1 VATTIFST
9 KLINITLKKGVIK
22 MNTTSVISF
31 ETITL
36 LLRISFYVGAVTDG
50 LAVIPMVFPSI
61 GSALFGGNSS
71 RSNNAEYRFAMGIG
85 ASLMA
90 GWTLLLIWGSLEPI
104 GRRDILILT
113 LIPVVLGI
121 VISTMIAVN
130 KQVISRNRVIPL
142 WIHLGLVSILFV
154 VSYALSF
161 RISP

>member
-1 VATTIFST
+1 
-9 KLINITLKKGVIK
+9 

-50 LAVIPMVFPSI
+50 LAVITMVFPSI

-90 GWTLLLIWGSLEPI
+90 GWTLLLIWGSIDPI

-113 LIPVVLGI
+113 LIPVIAGI
-121 VISTMIAVN
+121 IVSTAIAVR
-130 KQVISRNRVIPL
+130 KHVILLNRAIPV
-142 WIHLGLVSILFV
+142 WIHLIFINILFG

>member
-1 VATTIFST
+1 
-9 KLINITLKKGVIK
+9 
-22 MNTTSVISF
+22 MPVISF

-36 LLRISFYVGAVTDG
+36 LLRISFIVGAVTDG

-90 GWTLLLIWGSLEPI
+90 GWTLLLIWGSLDPI

-113 LIPVVLGI
+113 LIPVIIGI
-121 VISTMIAVN
+121 VVSTVIAVRKHVFVLN
-130 KQVISRNRVIPL
+130 KVIPL
-142 WIHLGLVSILFV
+142 WIHLGLVNILYV

>member
-1 VATTIFST
+1 MDRYHS
-9 KLINITLKKGVIK
+9 KKGVIK

-50 LAVIPMVFPSI
+50 LAVITMVFPSI

-71 RSNNAEYRFAMGIG
+71 RSNNAEYRFAMNIG
-85 ASLMA
+85 AALMA
-90 GWTLLLIWGSLEPI
+90 GWTLLLIWGSLDPI

-113 LIPVVLGI
+113 VIPVISGI
-121 VISTMIAVN
+121 VASMMVAAN
-130 KQVISRNRVIPL
+130 KQVISRHRVIPF
-142 WIHLGLVSILFV
+142 WIHLSFLSILMV

-161 RISP
+161 RITP